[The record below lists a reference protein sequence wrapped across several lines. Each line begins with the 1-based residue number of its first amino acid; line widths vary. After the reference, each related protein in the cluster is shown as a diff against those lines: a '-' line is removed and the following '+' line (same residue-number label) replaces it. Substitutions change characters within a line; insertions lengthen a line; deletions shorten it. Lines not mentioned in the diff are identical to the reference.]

1 MRNYMGFVKKI
12 KIILTVIFLMLVA
25 IAVILYNFY
34 LEISEISI
42 NSALIIFGFLFVL
55 RAILTW
61 DKKHKIIS
69 FLELA
74 LVTIL
79 TIIIINNV
87 LKGLRVSSSELLVF
101 MLITWIRKTLVKV
114 TEYIQDAYK
123 A

>member
-1 MRNYMGFVKKI
+1 MGFIKKI

-42 NSALIIFGFLFVL
+42 NSALIIFGVLFVL

-101 MLITWIRKTLVKV
+101 MLITWIRKILVKV
-114 TEYIQDAYK
+114 TEYIQDYYK
-123 A
+123 

>member
-1 MRNYMGFVKKI
+1 MRNYMGFIKKI

-42 NSALIIFGFLFVL
+42 NSALIIFGVLFVL

-69 FLELA
+69 FLELS

-101 MLITWIRKTLVKV
+101 MLITWIRKILVKV
-114 TEYIQDAYK
+114 TEYIQDYYK
-123 A
+123 

>member
-1 MRNYMGFVKKI
+1 MNFIRKI
-12 KIILTVIFLMLVA
+12 KTILTVIFLMLLT
-25 IAVILYNFY
+25 IALILYNYY

-42 NSALIIFGFLFVL
+42 NSILIIFGVLFVL

-61 DKKHKIIS
+61 DKKHKVIS

-74 LVTIL
+74 LVTSL
-79 TIIIINNV
+79 TIIITNNV
-87 LKGLRVSSSELLVF
+87 LNGLRVSSSELLVF
-101 MLITWIRKTLVKV
+101 MLITWIKKNLVKV

>member
-1 MRNYMGFVKKI
+1 MRNYMGFIKKI

-42 NSALIIFGFLFVL
+42 NSALIIFGVLFVL

-69 FLELA
+69 FLELS